1 MTDTLTILRDVPGYH
16 EIVLFSAPSLPPFDG
31 EKFWLFVTSCS
42 NPFCDC
48 VDIHILLF
56 LPENLDTTK
65 IQYEFIANTLTRET
79 RIIGSVS
86 DPKMALNTINTCLT
100 DADWEQLHRQ
110 YRLAKMRLIENLEG
124 NEENLN
130 FEFPTQVIKNTGTYI
145 SFETVFP
152 LSQTFFFEWE
162 NATHFIYDQYCVNPT
177 CNCSIVSLDVFIE
190 LETQSSYAFLFNY
203 ASNEIDLNSI
213 INTDADTANELLQGL
228 QDRYG
233 DIAEMLQH
241 RHHILRQMSIRDSVR
256 RPLLYFGP
264 QVGKIPIARNA
275 PCPCG
280 SGKQYKRCCGK

>member
-1 MTDTLTILRDVPGYH
+1 MTDTLTILRDVPGYY

-31 EKFWLFVTSCS
+31 EKFWLFVTCCR

-56 LPENLDTTK
+56 LPENLDPTK
-65 IQYEFIANTLTRET
+65 IQYEFIANTVTRKT

-86 DPKMALNTINTCLT
+86 DPKMALNILNDCLS

-110 YRLAKMRLIENLEG
+110 YNLAKMRLIENLEG
-124 NEENLN
+124 NEENLD
-130 FEFPTQVIKNTGTYI
+130 FDFPTEIIKNPGTYI
-145 SFETVFP
+145 AFETVFP
-152 LSQTFFFEWE
+152 LSQTFFVVRK
-162 NATHFIYDQYCVNPT
+162 NATYFIFDQYCVNPT
-177 CNCSIVSLDVFIE
+177 CNCSTVSLDVFIE
-190 LETQSSYAFLFNY
+190 LETHSSYAFLFNY
-203 ASNEIDLNSI
+203 ASNKIELNSLL
-213 INTDADTANELLQGL
+213 NTDADTANELLQDL
-228 QDRYG
+228 QDKHD

-241 RHHILRQMSIRDSVR
+241 RHYLLRQMSIRDSVR

-264 QVGKIPIARNA
+264 QGGKIPIARNA